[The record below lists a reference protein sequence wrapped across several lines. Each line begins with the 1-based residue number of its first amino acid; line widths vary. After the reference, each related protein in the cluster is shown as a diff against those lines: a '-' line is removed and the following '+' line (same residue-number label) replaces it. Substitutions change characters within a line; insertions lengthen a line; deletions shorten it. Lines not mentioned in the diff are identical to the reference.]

1 MVVFMKTYCD
11 APPSFLMDSIVSP
24 QVKTTEGEGVG
35 VRWSFEMGLGRLTNK
50 FNYSHGSGKTKH

>member
-1 MVVFMKTYCD
+1 MKTYCD